1 MSNGEIILRGAF
13 EGPAPKREDITI
25 LPATPVP
32 QDKQRLAWVVVEQV
46 GVSITNDYAI
56 DRIVVGN
63 QTKEDIKRALEEY
76 MRKYAR

>member
-1 MSNGEIILRGAF
+1 MSNGEIILPGAF
-13 EGPAPKREDITI
+13 DGALPMREDITI

-32 QDKQRLAWVVVEQV
+32 RDKQRLGWVVFEEV
-46 GVSITNDYAI
+46 GEAIINSYAI

-63 QTKEDIKRALEEY
+63 QTQEDIKRALEEY